1 MLDQLRE
8 KIKTAQDKDIEDR
21 KGTQPKRYYAA
32 DADGDKMSKKTKEKR
47 AAHFAKHGKK
57 ADDDA
62 SAYKPAPGDKN
73 ADTKPSKYTKQYKK
87 MFGEDPCWDT
97 HVQKGMKKKGGKM
110 VPNCVPKEEVTEDAV
125 SDLKAKHV
133 DELEKLKARH
143 ERELETLKG
152 RHERQQ
158 DTAKGSVEAE
168 KEREK
173 QRKGVQSEEL
183 EEGKLVANIRQILDT
198 MVKEWKRKAEIE
210 YGKNPEKGLRYI
222 QRLGSIIGASVTDKK
237 QQKNHLFL
245 KMDYDLEE
253 NKDIKKKLQKIK
265 GLTKD
270 QLRVLASIPTPMLST
285 VINQLSTLVM
295 GEELEEAM
303 KGSDRSYLEKRHK
316 MLDQLQDKIIRMRDL
331 DRDLKNK
338 ANKAVGQARFAI
350 EDLLDADEMNEK
362 LDANSDAGDYI
373 DDFRKSDA
381 PQFKGKSDKK
391 IRQMAIAAYLDKKD
405 GK

>member
-62 SAYKPAPGDKN
+62 SAYKPAPGDKS

-87 MFGEDPCWDT
+87 MLGEDPCWDT

-173 QRKGVQSEEL
+173 QRKEVQSEEL
-183 EEGKLVANIRQILDT
+183 EEGKLVANVRQILDT

-295 GEELEEAM
+295 SEELEEAM

-391 IRQMAIAAYLDKKD
+391 IRDMAIAAYLSKKE
-405 GK
+405 K